1 MRKEMLQKMY
11 DEFINGGLCPKAT
24 EQFEEILEYVKSVTN
39 SEECSEE
46 VGNMI
51 AGFEHAVFMSACH
64 MLLDFISG
72 KEKESAA

>member
-1 MRKEMLQKMY
+1 MRKELLEMFY
-11 DEFINGGLCPKAT
+11 DEFIDRGLCMESG
-24 EQFEEILEYVKSVTN
+24 EQFKKITSYVASVTN

-72 KEKESAA
+72 KEKEEAV